1 MHWFGETRDNYC
13 PAWFDAMEQA
23 FPERW
28 RAMKGSEPS
37 AVLLKRAP
45 TPERVAVIISGGGSN
60 GPFIPGFVGEGLA
73 DAAVVGPPYT
83 APSAYA
89 LYEAGKAIGGEKGV
103 LLLYNN
109 FMGDYLNNDMADELL
124 RLDGYRVAQVL
135 CCDDMG
141 TAIGESRE
149 NRGGRI
155 AIAYLIRIAARAAAE
170 GKSLDEVAGLLRK
183 AEARTSTLCVSV
195 DPLDDRVTFGKGISD
210 EPGFKTVEK
219 ATVAGA
225 AEETVRLLVED
236 VKPRPGEKVHMLVNR
251 LRLTS
256 YSDSFVMAGYLND
269 ALKRRCDAA
278 QMRVGGYM
286 QVTDT
291 YGYTV
296 TLLCADD
303 EIAPY
308 LAGEPTCGD
317 GFLL

>member
-13 PAWFDAMEQA
+13 PQWFDAMEQA
-23 FPERW
+23 FPECW

-37 AVLLKRAP
+37 AVLLKRTP

-89 LYEAGKAIGGEKGV
+89 LYEAGKALGREKGV

-124 RLDGYRVAQVL
+124 RLDGYRVEQVL
-135 CCDDMG
+135 CRDDMG
-141 TAIGESRE
+141 TAIGEPRE

-155 AIAYLIRIAARAAAE
+155 AIAYLIKIAARAAKE
-170 GKSLDEVAGLLRK
+170 GKSLQEVAALLRK
-183 AEARTSTLCVSV
+183 AEARTSTLCVAV

-210 EPGFKTVEK
+210 EPGFRTLEH

-225 AEETVRLLVED
+225 AEETIRLLVED
-236 VKPRPGEKVHMLVNR
+236 VKPRPGEKVYMLVNR

-269 ALKRRCDAA
+269 ALKRRCDVA

-296 TLLCADD
+296 TLLCADG

-308 LAGEPTCGD
+308 LEGGPVCGD

>member
-37 AVLLKRAP
+37 AVLLKRTP

-124 RLDGYRVAQVL
+124 RLDGIRVEQVL
-135 CCDDMG
+135 CRDDMG
-141 TAIGESRE
+141 TAIGEPRE

-155 AIAYLIRIAARAAAE
+155 GIAYLIKIAAKAARAGLPLE
-170 GKSLDEVAGLLRK
+170 EVARLLRK

-210 EPGFKTVEK
+210 EPGFSTLEK
-219 ATVAGA
+219 STVAGA
-225 AEETVRLLVED
+225 AEETIRLLAED
-236 VKPRPGEKVHMLVNR
+236 VQPREGERVFMLVNR

-256 YSDSFVMAGYLND
+256 YSDSFVMAGYLKN
-269 ALKRRCDAA
+269 ALTKRCDVA

-296 TLLCADD
+296 TLLCADG

-308 LAGEPTCGD
+308 LEGDPVCGD

>member
-13 PAWFDAMEQA
+13 PMWFDAMARA
-23 FPERW
+23 FPGRW
-28 RAMKGSEPS
+28 RAMEGSAPS
-37 AVLLKRAP
+37 AVLIKGEP
-45 TPERVAVIISGGGSN
+45 TPGRVAVIISGGGSN

-89 LYEAGKAIGGEKGV
+89 LYEAGKALGRERGV

-124 RLDGYRVAQVL
+124 RLDGIKVAQVL
-135 CCDDMG
+135 CRDDMG
-141 TAIGESRE
+141 TAIGEPRE

-155 AIAYLIRIAARAAAE
+155 AIAYLIKIAAKAARE
-170 GKSLDEVAGLLRK
+170 GKSLEEVARLVDK
-183 AEARTSTLCVSV
+183 AEARCSTLSLVVEPGSAFIS
-195 DPLDDRVTFGKGISD
+195 FGKGISG
-210 EPGFKTVEK
+210 EPGFRSREN
-219 ATVAGA
+219 ATVQGA

-236 VKPRPGEKVHMLVNR
+236 VKPRPGERVYMLVNR

-256 YSDSFVMAGYLND
+256 YSDSFVMAGFMAR
-269 ALKRRCDAA
+269 ALGELCPVA
-278 QMRVGGYM
+278 QVRVGGYM

-308 LAGEPTCGD
+308 LEGAPVCGD

>member
-13 PAWFDAMEQA
+13 PAWFDAMA
-23 FPERW
+23 RSFPGQW

-37 AVLLKRAP
+37 AVLLKREP

-89 LYEAGKAIGGEKGV
+89 LYEAGKAIGREKGV

-124 RLDGYRVAQVL
+124 RLDGYQVEQVL
-135 CCDDMG
+135 CRDDMG
-141 TAIGESRE
+141 TAIGEPRE

-155 AIAYLIRIAARAAAE
+155 AIAYLIKIAARAAAQ
-170 GKSLDEVAGLLRK
+170 GKSLSEVARLVRK
-183 AEARTSTLCVSV
+183 AEERCSTLSLVVEPGSSFIS
-195 DPLDDRVTFGKGISD
+195 FGKGISG
-210 EPGFKTVEK
+210 EPGFASREN
-219 ATVAGA
+219 ATVTGA
-225 AEETVRLLVED
+225 AEQTIQLLVED
-236 VKPRPGEKVHMLVNR
+236 VKPRPGDKVYMLINR

-256 YSDSFVMAGYLND
+256 YSDSFVMAGLMEQ
-269 ALKRRCDAA
+269 ALRSRCDVA
-278 QMRVGGYM
+278 QVRVGGYM

-296 TLLCADD
+296 TLLRADD
-303 EIAPY
+303 E
-308 LAGEPTCGD
+308 LAGYLDGDPVCGD
-317 GFLL
+317 GFML

>member
-13 PAWFDAMEQA
+13 PDWFDAMA
-23 FPERW
+23 GSFPERW

-37 AVLLKRAP
+37 AILTKRRP

-89 LYEAGKAIGGEKGV
+89 LYEAGKALGRERGV

-124 RLDGYRVAQVL
+124 RLEGIRVAQVL
-135 CCDDMG
+135 CRDDMG
-141 TAIGESRE
+141 TAIGEPRD

-155 AIAYLIRIAARAAAE
+155 AIAWLTKIAARAAAQGMNLE
-170 GKSLDEVAGLLRK
+170 AVARLTAK
-183 AEARTSTLCVSV
+183 AEARCSTLSLVVEPGSSFIS
-195 DPLDDRVTFGKGISD
+195 FGKGISG
-210 EPGFKTVEK
+210 EPGFMSREN
-219 ATVAGA
+219 ATVKGA
-225 AEETVRLLVED
+225 AEQTVQLLIED
-236 VKPRPGEKVHMLVNR
+236 VQPRPGERVYTLINR

-256 YSDSFVMAGYLND
+256 YSDSFVMAGLMER
-269 ALKRRCDAA
+269 ALRDRCDLA
-278 QMRVGGYM
+278 QVRVGGYM

-303 EIAPY
+303 EIAGY
-308 LAGEPTCGD
+308 LDGEPVCGD

>member
-13 PAWFDAMEQA
+13 PAWFDAMEQS
-23 FPERW
+23 FPGRW

-37 AVLLKRAP
+37 AVLLKRTP

-89 LYEAGKAIGGEKGV
+89 LYEAGKAIGCEKGV

-124 RLDGYRVAQVL
+124 RLDGYSVAQVL
-135 CCDDMG
+135 CRDDMG
-141 TAIGESRE
+141 TAIGEPRE

-155 AIAYLIRIAARAAAE
+155 AIAYLIKIAAKAAAQ
-170 GKSLDEVAGLLRK
+170 GKSLDEVASLLHR
-183 AEARTSTLCVSV
+183 AEARCSTLSLVVEPGSSFIS
-195 DPLDDRVTFGKGISD
+195 FGKGISG
-210 EPGFKTVEK
+210 EPGFQNREN
-219 ATVAGA
+219 ATLTDA
-225 AEETVRLLVED
+225 AEQTIRLLVED
-236 VKPRPGEKVHMLVNR
+236 VKPRQGEKVFLLINR

-256 YSDSFVMAGYLND
+256 YSDSFVMAGLMEV
-269 ALKRRCDAA
+269 ALRRCCPVA
-278 QMRVGGYM
+278 QVRVGGYM

-303 EIAPY
+303 EIASY
-308 LAGEPTCGD
+308 LEGEPICGD